1 MSADDAEALQQR
13 LHQHD
18 EWKHLTVTARGK
30 TLVIVAEDG
39 PDDPLVRL
47 ESVGAGQYGSSIMW
61 HDDRWQRL
69 PVTGNLDE
77 LVALLRTEYAS
88 LLAAV

>member
-18 EWKHLTVTARGK
+18 DWKHLTVTARGK

-47 ESVGAGQYGSSIMW
+47 ESVGCW
-61 HDDRWQRL
+61 
-69 PVTGNLDE
+69 PVWP
-77 LVALLRTEYAS
+77 
-88 LLAAV
+88 

>member
-1 MSADDAEALQQR
+1 
-13 LHQHD
+13 
-18 EWKHLTVTARGK
+18 
-30 TLVIVAEDG
+30 
-39 PDDPLVRL
+39 
-47 ESVGAGQYGSSIMW
+47 MW